1 MYRHILI
8 TLPFAIA
15 LALTGACLADRSET
29 CDIDSDCSQGFAC
42 SPDKVC
48 VDFAGLVESFTLKKP
63 DKPTTDTV
71 VVADVVPDTAADAGD
86 GGPTCREPRGIFE
99 PGGAPCGEP
108 DQKLKV
114 TSVCI
119 APSGHG
125 TAGLAGVGNPIVA
138 DQFTEGTFT
147 LEAWV
152 DGELANGCNP
162 TIRWIR
168 APTDRLA
175 DCSIVHGDTMP
186 IEVIGVIELFV
197 QEPKFNPATGVM
209 TGLVDEDA
217 ILAAINPAIKDI
229 ADGFIEKDTDTNGD
243 GVDDKASVIVTI
255 QFGPG
260 EPTECPTE

>member
-1 MYRHILI
+1 MNRHVL
-8 TLPFAIA
+8 TLPVLLAC
-15 LALTGACLADRSET
+15 ALTSACLAGHAET
-29 CDIDSDCSQGFAC
+29 CNIDSDCSQGFAC

-48 VDFAGLVESFTLKKP
+48 VDFAELVDSFTLKKP
-63 DKPTTDTV
+63 DKPAKD
-71 VVADVVPDTAADAGD
+71 ADAAPDAAPDAASDTGD
-86 GGPTCREPRGIFE
+86 TGPVCKEPRGIFE
-99 PGGAPCGEP
+99 PGAAPCGEP

-125 TAGLAGVGNPIVA
+125 TAGLAGVGNPILA
-138 DQFTEGTFT
+138 DQFVAGTFT

-152 DGELANGCNP
+152 DGELTSGCNP
-162 TIRWIR
+162 TIRWVR

-175 DCSIVHGDTMP
+175 DCTIVHGDTMP
-186 IEVIGVIELFV
+186 IEVIGIIELFV
-197 QEPKFNPATGVM
+197 QDPKFNPATGVM
-209 TGLVDEDA
+209 TGLIDEDA

-229 ADGFIEKDTDTNGD
+229 ADGFMDKDTDTNGD
-243 GVDDKASVIVTI
+243 GIADKASVIVTI

>member
-1 MYRHILI
+1 MNRHLIILPV
-8 TLPFAIA
+8 LLAF
-15 LALTGACLADRSET
+15 ALTSACLADRADS
-29 CDIDSDCSQGFAC
+29 CNIDSDCSQGFAC

-48 VDFAGLVESFTLKKP
+48 VDFAGLLESFTLKKP
-63 DKPTTDTV
+63 PKPVKDAVTT
-71 VVADVVPDTAADAGD
+71 ADAVPDSATDSGD
-86 GGPTCREPRGIFE
+86 SGPTCKVPRGIFE
-99 PGGAPCGEP
+99 PGAAPCGEP
-108 DQKLKV
+108 DEKLTV

-125 TAGLAGVGNPIVA
+125 TEGLAAVGNPILA
-138 DQFTEGTFT
+138 GQFFDGTFT
-147 LEAWV
+147 LEAWI
-152 DGELANGCNP
+152 DGELGNGCNP

-175 DCSIVHGDTMP
+175 DCTIVHGDTMP

-229 ADGFIEKDTDTNGD
+229 ADNFIEKDVDTNND